1 MSGVCRGF
9 RKAHPTAS
17 ISLKFLVDNN
27 LSFKLV
33 QPLSESFPG
42 TKHVRETNGISA
54 DDITIWNYAKANNFI
69 ILTKDNDFDERSQLL
84 GCPPK
89 IVHLICGNKSTEKIL
104 DLLILNKTELL
115 LFGESDEEN
124 CVLKLSSVS

>member
-1 MSGVCRGF
+1 M
-9 RKAHPTAS
+9 
-17 ISLKFLVDNN
+17 KFLVDNN

-33 QPLSESFPG
+33 QPLSDPFPG

-54 DDITIWNYAKANNFI
+54 DDITIWNFAKNNNFI
-69 ILTKDNDFDERSQLL
+69 ILTKDNDFDERSQVL

-89 IVHLICGNKSTEKIL
+89 IVHIICGNKSTEEIL

-115 LFGESDEEN
+115 LFGESDLEN
-124 CVLKLSSVS
+124 CVLKLSSVSK